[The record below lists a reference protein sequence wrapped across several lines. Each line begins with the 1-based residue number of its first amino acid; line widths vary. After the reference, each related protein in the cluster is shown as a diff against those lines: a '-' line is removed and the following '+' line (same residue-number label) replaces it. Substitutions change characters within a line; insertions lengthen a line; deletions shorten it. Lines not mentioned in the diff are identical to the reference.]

1 MEVEDLILT
10 KCIGKGAFGEV
21 YLSKKRDSNEIYATK
36 KMKKSVV
43 TQEKFKKYFNNELF
57 ILQHVN
63 HENIIKFVEYKATLY
78 NYFLIFEYC
87 NGGGLSSCLEKYK
100 QKNGDKPFPENYC
113 QHLIRQIVSGIY
125 YLHGNKI
132 LHRDLKLD
140 NILIKFQND
149 SDKDNLLMD
158 KATVKIIDF
167 GFARYLETG
176 QLATSVLGSPI
187 NMDPKIL
194 FKMRKIENNNT
205 FGYDQKADIWSL
217 GTLCYELLV
226 GIPPFDASSYEELIG
241 KLKAGQ
247 YKFPENLRL
256 SMESVS
262 FINDM
267 LQFDPNKRKD
277 INYLMSHPFITK
289 DYRSFHPVIM
299 KSSVRQSSFKLN
311 VKESTLWNDI
321 VAVSAENNREVD
333 PNEIMMEVQV
343 SNKPLNFQGIRD
355 VQPDYF
361 EEMEQPKEMPKEK
374 RPREQKTI
382 KKSEERREE
391 RPISG
396 RGAER
401 VKKEEGVK
409 PDEDLEKMLTEAF
422 DTINK
427 DSIEIGPMLIP
438 VLVNTDPKISQLDI

>member
-1 MEVEDLILT
+1 
-10 KCIGKGAFGEV
+10 
-21 YLSKKRDSNEIYATK
+21 
-36 KMKKSVV
+36 
-43 TQEKFKKYFNNELF
+43 
-57 ILQHVN
+57 
-63 HENIIKFVEYKATLY
+63 
-78 NYFLIFEYC
+78 
-87 NGGGLSSCLEKYK
+87 
-100 QKNGDKPFPENYC
+100 
-113 QHLIRQIVSGIY
+113 
-125 YLHGNKI
+125 
-132 LHRDLKLD
+132 
-140 NILIKFQND
+140 
-149 SDKDNLLMD
+149 
-158 KATVKIIDF
+158 
-167 GFARYLETG
+167 
-176 QLATSVLGSPI
+176 
-187 NMDPKIL
+187 
-194 FKMRKIENNNT
+194 
-205 FGYDQKADIWSL
+205 
-217 GTLCYELLV
+217 
-226 GIPPFDASSYEELIG
+226 
-241 KLKAGQ
+241 
-247 YKFPENLRL
+247 
-256 SMESVS
+256 
-262 FINDM
+262 NDM

-382 KKSEERREE
+382 KRSED